1 MDQRLFAPTQGLT
14 QLITS
19 FIASMSLGIRHTPLF
34 TFFRHI
40 HTSSQRCK
48 HRWKNRMIGCSYF
61 QLYCLVDRHLKSIK
75 CFIKVHL
82 NFYFTLQ
89 FCLCQYVKDRLSW
102 NSSFIIHNS
111 YFCGYEMNLHAY
123 EFKTEVENN
132 GFEPLTPCLQSR
144 CSSQLS

>member
-1 MDQRLFAPTQGLT
+1 MLGCPIRKSLDKRLFAPTQGLS

-19 FIASMSLGIRHTPLF
+19 FVASVSLGIRHTPLF

-40 HTSSQRCK
+40 HTSPQRCK

-61 QLYCLVDRHLKSIK
+61 QLYCLIDRHLKSIK

-89 FCLCQYVKDRLSW
+89 FCLCQYVKELYA
-102 NSSFIIHNS
+102 NIIKC
-111 YFCGYEMNLHAY
+111 FA
-123 EFKTEVENN
+123 KVENN